1 MTAHVLCH
9 LAEVARLAPRDWL
22 RRTRHDVR
30 GAGGRQWLIAAS
42 LVAGALLGLALLGRV
57 GPWLASAHPGH

>member
-1 MTAHVLCH
+1 M
-9 LAEVARLAPRDWL
+9 

-57 GPWLASAHPGH
+57 APWLASAHAGH